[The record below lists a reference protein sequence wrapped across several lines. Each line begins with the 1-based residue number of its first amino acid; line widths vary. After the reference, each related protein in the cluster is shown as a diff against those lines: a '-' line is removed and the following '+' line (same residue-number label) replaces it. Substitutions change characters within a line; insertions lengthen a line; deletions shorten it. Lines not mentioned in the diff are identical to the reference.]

1 MSHFRVLMLGNFY
14 RNTRA
19 VEFVSS
25 EKVTTHNYVQIW
37 SVIFWAVFLKVD
49 KGNTCFEFG
58 HGSYNRF
65 EKLRLGDKCRLRVRL
80 ALYETISTCRQ
91 QYMGGSIILVQCLV
105 RMDSIT
111 IDCIMKNIKISFRE
125 MFNIMQ
131 YALMHQ
137 TQVHLPIPFMN

>member
-1 MSHFRVLMLGNFY
+1 MSHFRVLILGNFY

-49 KGNTCFEFG
+49 KGNTYFEFG

-65 EKLRLGDKCRLRVRL
+65 EK
-80 ALYETISTCRQ
+80 
-91 QYMGGSIILVQCLV
+91 
-105 RMDSIT
+105 
-111 IDCIMKNIKISFRE
+111 
-125 MFNIMQ
+125 
-131 YALMHQ
+131 
-137 TQVHLPIPFMN
+137 

>member
-1 MSHFRVLMLGNFY
+1 MDHIIG
-14 RNTRA
+14 
-19 VEFVSS
+19 
-25 EKVTTHNYVQIW
+25 
-37 SVIFWAVFLKVD
+37 
-49 KGNTCFEFG
+49 G

-105 RMDSIT
+105 RTDSIT

-137 TQVHLPIPFMN
+137 AQVHLPIPFMN